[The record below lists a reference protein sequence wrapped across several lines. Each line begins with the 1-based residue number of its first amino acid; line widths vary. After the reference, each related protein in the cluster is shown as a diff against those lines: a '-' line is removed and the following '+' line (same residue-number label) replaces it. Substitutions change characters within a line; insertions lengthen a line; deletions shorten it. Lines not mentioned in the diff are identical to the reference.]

1 MIEAI
6 AKVITDAV
14 RTILFMLD
22 QIVYGFIPTL
32 YKLIVSIANVD
43 LYSNN
48 PAIAAL
54 LNRVYII
61 VGIFM
66 LFKLAFSILRYIVD
80 PGSFSDNAKGFS
92 GLIKSV
98 LVALILLVSIPFV
111 FSKIY
116 EYQGKILDSK
126 IIPNLILGTSDNGSD
141 DLESNAVDLQFT
153 MFGPFFALNTN
164 DGVSEFEACKPDPND
179 KPLSD
184 IIGSTDMA
192 LKDGCLDAFVK
203 VIDNDDTVKA
213 SGVTIDKFFKTEG
226 SDVRNFNSL
235 GSLLTLSTSSGEYA
249 VNYTPIISTI
259 CGGYLAFLLLSFC
272 IDIAVRAIKLMFL
285 QLLSPIAVISSIDP
299 GSSSQNERLKDWG
312 MECLKTYI
320 SLFLRLIVIYTV
332 IQVVKVVT
340 SKLFA
345 GSESLYYSGFKDSA
359 DATLNIWVY
368 IFLILGAFSVA
379 KKIPELLE
387 KAFGIKFS
395 GEISMNPFKS
405 FSENAGFGFLAGAA
419 TGGLAGAVSGGIS
432 AFSTSLNQDKGLG
445 RSLASAVGGAASGGF
460 TGTFRGTRAKG
471 FKGWEAGSQSGGR
484 IARRMEVRAATGGIK
499 GVPGMAMDRMRDKFG
514 APTTYESMEAKA
526 KRYDDVVSGIDAV
539 KKRATSELSTKNN
552 AWKTIQAQK
561 TQYEQLLRNGGQID
575 NETAVQ
581 RMKEHE
587 NSVIEKNK
595 AFNDLN
601 REFNS
606 STYQSMDKTS
616 EAYIKKQQEVA
627 AARAAYQKAR
637 ADYDH
642 WEDVYTKGDMTDEMY
657 VDLQN
662 AAYQQEQ
669 QMIADYIN
677 GNAIKDASG
686 NITGYRDAELAL
698 NMQSLEKTIHDT
710 HDEQLQ
716 SIGLENWQD
725 IGGDGNKQSIKSK
738 ANNRALGIRSEPGY
752 NDAHDRHQAIHGAR
766 LDAHQKH

>member
-66 LFKLAFSILRYIVD
+66 LFKLAFSMLRYIVD
-80 PGSFSDNAKGFS
+80 PGSFSDSAKGFS
-92 GLIKSV
+92 GLIRSV
-98 LVALILLVSIPFV
+98 LIALILLVSIPFI

-126 IIPNLILGTSDNGSD
+126 IIPNLILGTSDNGND
-141 DLESNAVDLQFT
+141 DLESSAVDLQFT
-153 MFGPFFALNTN
+153 MFGPFFTLNTN
-164 DGVSEFEACKPDPND
+164 DGVSEFEACKPDSDD

-184 IIGSTDMA
+184 VIGSTDMA
-192 LKDGCLDAFVK
+192 LKDGCLDAFVQ
-203 VIDNDDTVKA
+203 VIDNDDTVK
-213 SGVTIDKFFKTEG
+213 STGVTLDKFFKTEG
-226 SDVRNFNSL
+226 GDARNFNSL

-272 IDIAVRAIKLMFL
+272 IDIAARAIKLMFL
-285 QLLSPIAVISSIDP
+285 QLLSPIAIISSIDP
-299 GSSSQNERLKDWG
+299 GSSSQNSKLKDWG

-320 SLFLRLIVIYTV
+320 SLFLRLVVIYTV
-332 IQVVKVVT
+332 IQIVKVVT

-345 GSESLYYSGFKDSA
+345 GAGSLYYSGFKDNV

-387 KAFGIKFS
+387 KAFGVKMS

-405 FSENAGFGFLAGAA
+405 FSGNAGFGFLAGAA

-432 AFSTSLNQDKGLG
+432 AFSTSMNHDKGLG
-445 RSLASAVGGAASGGF
+445 RSLASAAGGIASGGF
-460 TGTFRGTRAKG
+460 TGTFRGAKAKG
-471 FKGWEAGSQSGGR
+471 LKGWEAGSQSGGR
-484 IARRMEVRAATGGIK
+484 IARRMEVRTATGGIN

-514 APTTYESMEAKA
+514 APTTYESMDAKA
-526 KRYDDVVSGIDAV
+526 KRYDEVGTKLNDIRSRAV
-539 KKRATSELSTKNN
+539 DQLSKKSNE
-552 AWKTIQAQK
+552 WKGIQAQR
-561 TQYEQLLRNGGQID
+561 TAAEQWLREG
-575 NETAVQ
+575 
-581 RMKEHE
+581 
-587 NSVIEKNK
+587 
-595 AFNDLN
+595 
-601 REFNS
+601 
-606 STYQSMDKTS
+606 
-616 EAYIKKQQEVA
+616 
-627 AARAAYQKAR
+627 
-637 ADYDH
+637 
-642 WEDVYTKGDMTDEMY
+642 
-657 VDLQN
+657 
-662 AAYQQEQ
+662 
-669 QMIADYIN
+669 
-677 GNAIKDASG
+677 KDASG
-686 NITGYRDAELAL
+686 RIYTHSDYVRDINRYYSQEQTLVADYIDHGGIKDPTTGVVAPDKQDGQLMLYKQALKKAINDTNDEKLIYETDSSGKVVTGLDGKPKKLDLETTSWKELGADGAKI
-698 NMQSLEKTIHDT
+698 KTIA
-710 HDEQLQ
+710 EQT
-716 SIGLENWQD
+716 S
-725 IGGDGNKQSIKSK
+725 
-738 ANNRALGIRSEPGY
+738 LGIRSEPGY
-752 NDAHDRHQAIHGAR
+752 NDAFDRHQAIHGAR